1 MQFNY
6 ENGGSKNY
14 VITFYKYPAAF
25 KIVKKKFN

>member
-6 ENGGSKNY
+6 ENGWFQDN
-14 VITFYKYPAAF
+14 VISFYKYPTVF